1 MASRAFKDINLS
13 FKRHPVT
20 NDVVVI
26 RDEDAIKRSVKNIIF
41 TILGEKPFNPNFGS
55 VINDS
60 LFELNTSLNE
70 IRIADEINSSLLNHE
85 PRIANIDAT
94 VEIMPDSNEMNCTV
108 QYDIVGIPAPTQTVD
123 VLLFP
128 ASCLLYTS
136 PSPRDLVISRMPS
149 SA

>member
-41 TILGEKPFNPNFGS
+41 TILGEKPFEPNFGS
-55 VINDS
+55 VINES
-60 LFELNTSLNE
+60 LFDLSTNLSE
-70 IRIADEINSSLLNHE
+70 IRVQDEIRTSLLNYE
-85 PRIANIDAT
+85 PRISNISVT
-94 VEIMPDSNEMNCTV
+94 VLVAADTNEMNCTV
-108 QYDIVGIPAPTQTVD
+108 QYEIVGLPTPPQEVD

-128 ASCLLYTS
+128 ARL
-136 PSPRDLVISRMPS
+136 
-149 SA
+149 

>member
-20 NDVVVI
+20 NDVVTI
-26 RDEDAIKRSVKNIIF
+26 RDEDAIKRSVRNIIF
-41 TILGEKPFNPNFGS
+41 TILGEKPFEPEFGS

-70 IRIADEINSSLLNHE
+70 MKVSDEIKQSLLNFE
-85 PRIANIDAT
+85 PRIDNIRVT
-94 VEIMPDSNEMNCTV
+94 VSIYPDSNELNCTV
-108 QYDIVGIPAPTQTVD
+108 QYDIIGIPAPTQEVD

-128 ASCLLYTS
+128 A
-136 PSPRDLVISRMPS
+136 RV
-149 SA
+149 